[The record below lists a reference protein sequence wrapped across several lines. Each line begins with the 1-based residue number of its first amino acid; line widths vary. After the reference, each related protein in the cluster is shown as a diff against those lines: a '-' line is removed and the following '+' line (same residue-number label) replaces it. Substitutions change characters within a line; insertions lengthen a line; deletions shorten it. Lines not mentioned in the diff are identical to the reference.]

1 MGSVTTKDLDFSEA
15 FILTVKREGHLTAIV
30 GYFDVQFGCPNE
42 VTACFDHLDSW
53 VKPFKIHAFSACWCI
68 NNKQLIYCQ
77 VTYDGMTA

>member
-42 VTACFDHLDSW
+42 VTACFDHLWIRESNLSKYMHF
-53 VKPFKIHAFSACWCI
+53 VH
-68 NNKQLIYCQ
+68 
-77 VTYDGMTA
+77 VGV